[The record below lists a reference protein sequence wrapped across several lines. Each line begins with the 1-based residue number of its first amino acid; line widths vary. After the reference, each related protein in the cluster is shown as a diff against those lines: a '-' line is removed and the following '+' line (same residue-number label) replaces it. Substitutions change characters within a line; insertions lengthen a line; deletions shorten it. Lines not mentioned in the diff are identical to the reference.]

1 VGLFRRRGGDDLVAA
16 QAKVVAMG
24 PTPKGA
30 RQTGKL
36 DVEYEF
42 TLALDGGRQVEHTCV
57 VPHDRMPLLGD
68 TLPVRLAES
77 DVREIDFER
86 VPSLAER
93 AMASATAAQR
103 GDQAGAARA
112 LGFTP
117 RDGGGGD
124 GDSGGPA
131 GQPPS

>member
-1 VGLFRRRGGDDLVAA
+1 VGFFRKRSGDALVDA
-16 QAKVVAMG
+16 QARVVAMG

-36 DVEYEF
+36 DVEYAF
-42 TLALDGGRQVEHTCV
+42 TLELDGGQLQHTCV

-68 TLPVRLAES
+68 SLPVRVAEG
-77 DVREIDFER
+77 DVREIDFDK

-93 AMASATAAQR
+93 AMASAAAAQR

-117 RDGGGGD
+117 RDGD
-124 GDSGGPA
+124 GQAPE
-131 GQPPS
+131 

>member
-1 VGLFRRRGGDDLVAA
+1 VGLFRKRGGGDLVDS

-42 TLALDGGRQVEHTCV
+42 TLALDGREVQHTCV

-68 TLPVRLAES
+68 TIPVCVGEG
-77 DVREIDFER
+77 DVKEIDFAGI
-86 VPSLAER
+86 PSLAER
-93 AMASATAAQR
+93 AMASAAAAQR

-117 RDGGGGD
+117 RGGD
-124 GDSGGPA
+124 EKDGSGQGGA
-131 GQPPS
+131 GRP

>member
-1 VGLFRRRGGDDLVAA
+1 VGLFRKRGDGDLDDAR
-16 QAKVVAMG
+16 AKVVAMG
-24 PTPKGA
+24 PTSKGA

-36 DVEYEF
+36 DVEYAF
-42 TLALDGGRQVEHTCV
+42 TLELDGRHVQHTCV

-68 TLPVRLAES
+68 TVPVRVSAGEVKRIEF
-77 DVREIDFER
+77 DR

-93 AMASATAAQR
+93 AMASAAAAGR

-117 RDGGGGD
+117 RDGND
-124 GDSGGPA
+124 GA
-131 GQPPS
+131 GQGGAGRP

>member
-1 VGLFRRRGGDDLVAA
+1 VGLFGRRGKLPDDAVEARATVL
-16 QAKVVAMG
+16 AMG

-36 DVEYEF
+36 DVEYE
-42 TLALDGGRQVEHTCV
+42 LRLELESGVGVAHTCV
-57 VPHDRMPLLGD
+57 VPHDHMPVIGD
-68 TLPVRLAES
+68 SLPVRVSPS
-77 DVREIDFER
+77 DPSALEIDFER

-93 AMASATAAQR
+93 ARASADAAQR

-117 RDGGGGD
+117 RDE
-124 GDSGGPA
+124 
-131 GQPPS
+131 GQAPPR

>member
-1 VGLFRRRGGDDLVAA
+1 VGLFRKRGAGEFVDA

-36 DVEYEF
+36 NVEYEF
-42 TLALDGGRQVEHTCV
+42 TLELDGGRQAQHTCV

-68 TLPVRLAES
+68 TLPVRLAEG
-77 DVREIDFER
+77 DVKEIDFER
-86 VPSLAER
+86 MPSLAER
-93 AMASATAAQR
+93 AMASAAAAQR

-117 RDGGGGD
+117 RDDGAAGAADAAGD
-124 GDSGGPA
+124 
-131 GQPPS
+131 QPPS